1 MLTEEEYSYFQSQR
15 HYFIENGTKASNFQW
30 LFSKGTNFTCY
41 LEFMEERKYIS
52 DEQSIDNMLYK
63 IRVISSALGKPF
75 NMLFFY
81 FTLVVCILHK
91 FNFKNQ
97 IIKII
102 IIHYIFR

>member
-1 MLTEEEYSYFQSQR
+1 MLSPNDIDESMR
-15 HYFIENGTKASNFQW
+15 HSFIETDRLNAGYFQW

-91 FNFKNQ
+91 FNFKNP